1 MPVWRATDRV
11 RYPFI
16 QMVGAPLIDR
26 RKFIGVALAAP
37 ALFAWAGA
45 ASAVTPQRIVSM
57 DLLLTELLLTL
68 GIQPLAIA
76 NIPLYR
82 RLVAEPALS
91 DKVADLGPLNEP
103 NLEFLQILKP
113 DLLLMAD
120 WQTAGLDN
128 LSRIS
133 EVLPLAVF
141 PKNIP
146 AVTFVQS
153 LLRQLADLLSRQT
166 EAEFA
171 IAACEQAIANAREA
185 LSGRRPP
192 VYVCRFTRDGRNAA
206 VFGGNGMIGDTLAR
220 LGLRNAFGGRVN
232 GSGVA
237 SVSLRRLTDVPDA
250 IIIHFD
256 RGTETDRALERL
268 ADSPLWN
275 AFPAVR
281 EGRVLRMPVIYP
293 NGGVRSI
300 ERLATQ
306 LGSSL
311 A

>member
-1 MPVWRATDRV
+1 
-11 RYPFI
+11 
-16 QMVGAPLIDR
+16 MVGTQLLDR
-26 RKFIGVALAAP
+26 RKFIGAALAAP
-37 ALFAWAGA
+37 VLLAWPGIAQA
-45 ASAVTPQRIVSM
+45 ATPQRIVSM

-68 GIQPLAIA
+68 GIQPVAIA

-82 RLVAEPALS
+82 RLVAEPVLS
-91 DKVADLGPLNEP
+91 DKVADIGPLNEP
-103 NLEFLQILKP
+103 SLEYLQILKP

-120 WQTAGLDN
+120 WQTSGLDN
-128 LSRIS
+128 LNRITD
-133 EVLPLAVF
+133 VLPLAVF
-141 PKNIP
+141 PKNMP
-146 AVTFVQS
+146 AVAFVQS
-153 LLRQLADLLSRQT
+153 LLRQLADLLGRQKN
-166 EAEFA
+166 AETA
-171 IAACEQAIANAREA
+171 IAACEQAVANARET
-185 LSGRRPP
+185 LSGLRRP

-220 LGLRNAFGGRVN
+220 LGLRNAFIGRVN

-237 SVSLRRLTDVPDA
+237 SVSLRRLADVPDA

-281 EGRVLRMPVIYP
+281 EGRVIRMPVIYP
-293 NGGVRSI
+293 NGGVRSV

-306 LGSSL
+306 LASGL
-311 A
+311 ARVKNV

>member
-1 MPVWRATDRV
+1 
-11 RYPFI
+11 
-16 QMVGAPLIDR
+16 
-26 RKFIGVALAAP
+26 
-37 ALFAWAGA
+37 
-45 ASAVTPQRIVSM
+45 M

-68 GIQPLAIA
+68 GIQPVAIA

-82 RLVAEPALS
+82 RLVAEPVLS

-103 NLEFLQILKP
+103 SLEYLQILKP

-128 LSRIS
+128 LNRIT

-153 LLRQLADLLSRQT
+153 VLRQLAELLSRQR
-166 EAEFA
+166 EAEAA
-171 IAACEQAIANAREA
+171 IAACEQAIASAQQT
-185 LSGRRPP
+185 LSGLHRP

-206 VFGGNGMIGDTLAR
+206 VFGGNGMVGDTLAR
-220 LGLRNAFGGRVN
+220 LGLRNAFAGRVN

-237 SVSLRRLTDVPDA
+237 SVSLRRLADVPDA

-256 RGTETDRALERL
+256 RGAETDRALEQL
-268 ADSPLWN
+268 TQSPLWS
-275 AFPAVR
+275 AFPSVR
-281 EGRVLRMPVIYP
+281 EGRIVRMPVIYP
-293 NGGVRSI
+293 NGGVRSV

-306 LGSSL
+306 LASGL
-311 A
+311 AQVKHV

>member
-1 MPVWRATDRV
+1 
-11 RYPFI
+11 
-16 QMVGAPLIDR
+16 MVGTQLLYR
-26 RKFIGVALAAP
+26 RKFIGAALAAP
-37 ALFAWAGA
+37 VLLGWPGIARA
-45 ASAVTPQRIVSM
+45 ATPQRIVSM

-68 GIQPLAIA
+68 GIQPVAIA

-82 RLVAEPALS
+82 RLVAEPVLS

-103 NLEFLQILKP
+103 SLEYLQILKP

-120 WQTAGLDN
+120 WQTSGLDN
-128 LSRIS
+128 LNRITD
-133 EVLPLAVF
+133 VLPLAVF
-141 PKNIP
+141 PKNMP
-146 AVTFVQS
+146 AVAFVQS
-153 LLRQLADLLSRQT
+153 LLRQLADLLGRQKD
-166 EAEFA
+166 AETA
-171 IAACEQAIANAREA
+171 IAACEQAIANARET
-185 LSGRRPP
+185 LSGLRRP

-220 LGLRNAFGGRVN
+220 LGLRNAFTGRVN

-237 SVSLRRLTDVPDA
+237 SVSLRRLADVPDA

-281 EGRVLRMPVIYP
+281 EGRIVRMPVIYP
-293 NGGVRSI
+293 NGGVRSV

-306 LGSSL
+306 LASGL
-311 A
+311 ARVKNV